1 MARSIWTGAI
11 GFGLVRV
18 PVRLYSATQDKNVH
32 FHQLQEGT
40 GKRIRYQR
48 VTNDGEEVAYED
60 IVRGYEIKKGK
71 YVTLTDEELAAAE
84 PEKSRTIE
92 IEDFVDL
99 HEIDPI
105 TYEKTYYVFP
115 DERAEGGKPFVLLRR
130 ALEESELVG
139 IGRFVMREH
148 EYLVTI
154 RPYEGV
160 LALETMFFA
169 DEVRAVKDVAEPP
182 KNVRVA
188 DRELEMAR
196 RLIDSLTTAWE
207 PSRYRDTHRER
218 LLDVIHRKAKG
229 EEIVAEEAPAE
240 ENNVVDLM
248 EVLRASLERGG
259 KRPRRG
265 AAKPTAKQAA
275 KKTAKRSAK
284 RSAKQTTKK
293 TAKKTATG
301 ARKARRRAS

>member
-18 PVRLYSATQDKNVH
+18 PVRLYSATEDRSVH

-40 GKRIRYQR
+40 GKRIHMERM
-48 VTNDGEEVAYED
+48 TNDGEEVPYGD

-71 YVTLTDEELAAAE
+71 YVTLTDDELAAAE

-105 TYEKTYYVFP
+105 YYTKTYYVFP

-130 ALEESELVG
+130 ALEESELVA
-139 IGRFVMREH
+139 IGRFVMRDH
-148 EYLVTI
+148 EYLVTL

-160 LALETMFFA
+160 LALETMYFA
-169 DEVRAVKDVAEPP
+169 DEVRDVKSVADPP
-182 KNVRVA
+182 KSVRVVE
-188 DRELEMAR
+188 RELEMAR
-196 RLIDSLTTAWE
+196 RLIKSLTTTFE
-207 PSRYRDTHRER
+207 PKRYHDTHRER

-229 EEIVAEEAPAE
+229 EEIVAEEAAPAAD
-240 ENNVVDLM
+240 NVVDLM
-248 EVLRASLERGG
+248 EVLQASLDKAGS
-259 KRPRRG
+259 RRG
-265 AAKPTAKQAA
+265 SRARRATP
-275 KKTAKRSAK
+275 R
-284 RSAKQTTKK
+284 TTKK
-293 TAKKTATG
+293 TAKKTAKKAAKP
-301 ARKARRRAS
+301 ARKAAKKRRKAS

>member
-18 PVRLYSATQDKNVH
+18 PVRLYSATEDKSVH

-40 GKRIRYQR
+40 GKRIHMER
-48 VTNDGEEVAYED
+48 VTTDGEEVPYDD
-60 IVRGYEIKKGK
+60 IVRGYEVKKGK
-71 YVTLTDEELAAAE
+71 YVMLTDDELAAAE

-105 TYEKTYYVFP
+105 YYTKTYYVFP

-130 ALEESELVG
+130 ALEESELVA

-148 EYLVTI
+148 EYLVTL

-160 LALETMFFA
+160 LALETMYFA
-169 DEVRAVKDVAEPP
+169 DEVRDVKSVADPP
-182 KNVRVA
+182 KNVRVV

-196 RLIDSLTTAWE
+196 RLITSLTTTFE
-207 PSRYRDTHRER
+207 PKRYHDTHRER
-218 LLDVIHRKAKG
+218 LLDVIHRKQKG
-229 EEIVAEEAPAE
+229 EEIVAAEAAPTTD
-240 ENNVVDLM
+240 NVVDLM
-248 EVLRASLERGG
+248 EVLQASLDQAGA
-259 KRPRRG
+259 RRG
-265 AAKPTAKQAA
+265 SRARGASSRTA
-275 KKTAKRSAK
+275 KKTAKTS
-284 RSAKQTTKK
+284 
-293 TAKKTATG
+293 KTATRKP
-301 ARKARRRAS
+301 AKRAHKAAKKRRKAS